1 MKVVK
6 ARIYL
11 VTIPLNLSFSHYLKT
26 HLWSQSIIVELIS
39 ESGLSGYGEGIARPY
54 VTGETATKS
63 ITYIKN
69 KLLPAL
75 MFKTLPAIKTAINP
89 IKSLFF
95 ANRFFPNA
103 RNPVLIAWNAA
114 RTAVELALIDLLLR
128 EQKKS
133 LQCIIPAKINHVTY
147 SGVVPL
153 ADLKTSAEIAIR
165 LRQLNLQYIKIKV
178 GKSNDLKRIASI
190 RDIMGPAVSI
200 RLDANGAFHPKEA
213 IQFIKAVE
221 SYGIDCLEQPVKR
234 GDNLALVKEN
244 SSIPI
249 MADESIITCA
259 DAQDLISRRAC
270 DYFNLR
276 ITKCGGL
283 YNTLFIAALAKQAGI
298 KIQLGCLV
306 GETAILSAAGRH
318 VAAYL
323 PEIYFVEGSYS
334 YLLLQED
341 IATKSIVFGSGG
353 RAPVL
358 TAPGLGIQVK
368 KDLLLK
374 YAKRVVSIPS
384 GLQS

>member
-11 VTIPLNLSFSHYLKT
+11 LTIPLTLSFSHYLKN
-26 HLWSQSIIVELIS
+26 HLQSQSIIVELIS

-54 VTGETATKS
+54 VTGETAAKS

-69 KLLPAL
+69 QLLPAL
-75 MFKTLPAIKTAINP
+75 MFKTLPALATDINP
-89 IKSLFF
+89 IKSLYFT
-95 ANRFFPNA
+95 NKFFPDTH
-103 RNPVLIAWNAA
+103 NPAIIAWNAA

-128 EQKKS
+128 NQKKS
-133 LQCIIPAKINHVTY
+133 LQGILPAKINHVTY
-147 SGVVPL
+147 SGVVPM
-153 ADLKTSAEIAIR
+153 ADLKTTAAIADR
-165 LRQLNLQYIKIKV
+165 LRQLNLRYIKIKV
-178 GKSNDLKRIASI
+178 GKSNDLKRIATI
-190 RDIMGPAVSI
+190 RDIMGPVVSI
-200 RLDANGAFHPKEA
+200 RLDANGAFQAKEA

-221 SYGIDCLEQPVKR
+221 PYRIDCFEQPVKR
-234 GDNLALVKEN
+234 GDNLALVKAN

-249 MADESIITCA
+249 MADESIITYA
-259 DAQDLISRRAC
+259 DAQDLINRRAC

-318 VAAYL
+318 LAAYL
-323 PEIYFVEGSYS
+323 PEINFVEGSYS
-334 YLLLQED
+334 SLLLQED

-374 YAKRVVSIPS
+374 YAKKVVFIP
-384 GLQS
+384 

>member
-11 VTIPLNLSFSHYLKT
+11 LTIPLTLSFSHYLKN
-26 HLWSQSIIVELIS
+26 HLHSKSIIVELIS

-63 ITYIKN
+63 IAYIKN
-69 KLLPAL
+69 KLLPAI
-75 MFKTLPAIKTAINP
+75 MFKALRVIETDVNP

-95 ANRFFPNA
+95 TNQFFPDTH
-103 RNPVLIAWNAA
+103 NPAIIAWNAA
-114 RTAVELALIDLLLR
+114 RTAVELALLDLLLG

-153 ADLKTSAEIAIR
+153 ANHKTTAEIARR

-178 GKSNDLKRIASI
+178 GKSNDFKRIASI

-200 RLDANGAFHPKEA
+200 RLDANGAFQVKEA

-221 SYGIDCLEQPVKR
+221 PYRIDCFEQPVKR

-259 DAQDLISRRAC
+259 DAQDLITRRAC

-283 YNTLFIAALAKQAGI
+283 YNTLFIAALAKPAGI
-298 KIQLGCLV
+298 KIQLGCLI

-318 VAAYL
+318 VAAHF
-323 PEIYFVEGSYS
+323 PEINFVEGSYS
-334 YLLLQED
+334 SLLLQED
-341 IATKSIVFGSGG
+341 IATKNIVFGIGG
-353 RAPVL
+353 IAPAL
-358 TAPGLGIQVK
+358 TEPGLGIQVK

-384 GLQS
+384 GLRL